1 MYVVYTVSMLS
12 CSCRLYVFQKIP
24 SFRVLVGGG
33 DGTVGWVLGGLDSMR
48 DMLTFSSPP
57 CATVPLGTGN
67 TQLYTAECSIHIL
80 VVDV

>member
-1 MYVVYTVSMLS
+1 M
-12 CSCRLYVFQKIP
+12 FQKVP

-57 CATVPLGTGN
+57 CATVPLGTGKTN
-67 TQLYTAECSIHIL
+67 TTLALYSNVSEH
-80 VVDV
+80 